1 MTAEA
6 TTAQAEQ
13 MVATAPGTRTAPPAT
28 TPAARSAQATEAT
41 GTADAGSHP
50 AMREPVRRAAE
61 ACPVE
66 VAIAVVGGSWK
77 MTVVKHLLGG
87 PLRFGVLNRAVG
99 PVTPRVLTR
108 QLRDLE
114 ADGIVHREV
123 YPEVPPRVE
132 YSLTPLGESLAGLVE
147 DLNRWGKTYADRL
160 AATC

>member
-6 TTAQAEQ
+6 TAQEKARTTTR
-13 MVATAPGTRTAPPAT
+13 ASRTAPARAPSGT
-28 TPAARSAQATEAT
+28 QEPAAPEGPGASA
-41 GTADAGSHP
+41 GLP
-50 AMREPVRRAAE
+50 VREPVRRAAE

-87 PLRFGVLNRAVG
+87 PLRFNALNRAVG

-114 ADGIVHREV
+114 ADGVVHREV
-123 YPEVPPRVE
+123 FPEVPPRVE
-132 YSLTPLGESLAGLVE
+132 YSLTPLGESLAGLVAQL
-147 DLNRWGKTYADRL
+147 DTWGGAYANRLGLVR
-160 AATC
+160 